1 MRGVGITHGWK
12 FPNQKWVEYVGIME
26 EKMKNMGEEMANLN
40 FKEENTRD
48 FLHKENKDMKA
59 ML

>member
-1 MRGVGITHGWK
+1 
-12 FPNQKWVEYVGIME
+12 ME